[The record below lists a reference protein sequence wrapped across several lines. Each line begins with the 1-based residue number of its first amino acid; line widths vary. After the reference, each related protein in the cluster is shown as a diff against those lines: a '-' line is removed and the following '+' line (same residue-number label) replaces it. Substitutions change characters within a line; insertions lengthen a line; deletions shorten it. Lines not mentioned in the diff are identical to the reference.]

1 MNRFRSWLLSEES
14 FDSERRSIVLF
25 ALRVFAALVTIP
37 YGIDK
42 IARYDALAV
51 DFFGDPI
58 GIGME
63 PSLVLTIA
71 AQVGFTVLLIAGL
84 QTRLFAML
92 LAFHMAVATKY
103 HFFDPFK
110 TKVLPMIFLALY
122 FLVIALGAGRY
133 SADAAIAARRGR
145 FSPVWRPRET
155 TYVIVMAIV
164 TMLAV
169 IVFANLLSGAV
180 SAAALALCLLL
191 TIWCYA
197 DARICNLGDTR
208 PQALNHG
215 LWLYTR
221 SDLSR
226 RGIFCPRA
234 ALFYS
239 NILYNFAAVL

>member
-1 MNRFRSWLLSEES
+1 MKSFRSWLLSEES

-25 ALRVFAALVTIP
+25 ALRIFAALVTIP

-42 IARYDALAV
+42 IARYDELAV

-71 AQVGFTVLLIAGL
+71 AQVGFTLFLIAGL

-122 FLVIALGAGRY
+122 LLVAALGAGRY
-133 SADAAIAARRGR
+133 SADAAVAARRGR

-155 TYVIVMAIV
+155 TY
-164 TMLAV
+164 AV
-169 IVFANLLSGAV
+169 IMIIVAALATAVFAKLFGGAV

-191 TIWCYA
+191 ALWCYA
-197 DARICNLGDTR
+197 DAR
-208 PQALNHG
+208 A
-215 LWLYTR
+215 
-221 SDLSR
+221 
-226 RGIFCPRA
+226 
-234 ALFYS
+234 
-239 NILYNFAAVL
+239 

>member
-155 TYVIVMAIV
+155 TYVIIMAIV

-180 SAAALALCLLL
+180 STAALALCLLL

-197 DARICNLGDTR
+197 DARI
-208 PQALNHG
+208 
-215 LWLYTR
+215 
-221 SDLSR
+221 
-226 RGIFCPRA
+226 
-234 ALFYS
+234 
-239 NILYNFAAVL
+239 

>member
-1 MNRFRSWLLSEES
+1 MNRFRSWFLSEES

-42 IARYDALAV
+42 LARYNALSV

-84 QTRLFAML
+84 RLLAML

-145 FSPVWRPRET
+145 FSPVWRSRET
-155 TYVIVMAIV
+155 TYVIIMTIV
-164 TMLAV
+164 SMLAV

-180 SAAALALCLLL
+180 SAAALALCLLM

-197 DARICNLGDTR
+197 DARI
-208 PQALNHG
+208 
-215 LWLYTR
+215 
-221 SDLSR
+221 
-226 RGIFCPRA
+226 
-234 ALFYS
+234 
-239 NILYNFAAVL
+239 

>member
-1 MNRFRSWLLSEES
+1 MNRFRSWFLSEES

-42 IARYDALAV
+42 VAPDGAV
-51 DFFGDPI
+51 AVGDLN
-58 GIGME
+58 GIGLE

-180 SAAALALCLLL
+180 SAAALALCLLM

-197 DARICNLGDTR
+197 DARI
-208 PQALNHG
+208 
-215 LWLYTR
+215 
-221 SDLSR
+221 
-226 RGIFCPRA
+226 
-234 ALFYS
+234 
-239 NILYNFAAVL
+239 

>member
-42 IARYDALAV
+42 IARYNALSV

-155 TYVIVMAIV
+155 TYVIIMAIV

-180 SAAALALCLLL
+180 SAAALALCLLM

-197 DARICNLGDTR
+197 DAHI
-208 PQALNHG
+208 
-215 LWLYTR
+215 
-221 SDLSR
+221 
-226 RGIFCPRA
+226 
-234 ALFYS
+234 
-239 NILYNFAAVL
+239 

>member
-1 MNRFRSWLLSEES
+1 MMKNFRSWLLSEES

-37 YGIDK
+37 YGVDK

-71 AQVGFTVLLIAGL
+71 AQVGFTVMLIVGL

-110 TKVLPMIFLALY
+110 TKVLPMIFLMLY
-122 FLVIALGAGRY
+122 LLVAALGAGRY

-145 FSPVWRPRET
+145 FAPVWRPRET
-155 TYVIVMAIV
+155 VYAAIMVAV
-164 TMLAV
+164 TVLATA
-169 IVFANLLSGAV
+169 VFANLFSGAV

-191 TIWCYA
+191 ALWCYA
-197 DARICNLGDTR
+197 DARI
-208 PQALNHG
+208 
-215 LWLYTR
+215 
-221 SDLSR
+221 
-226 RGIFCPRA
+226 
-234 ALFYS
+234 
-239 NILYNFAAVL
+239 

>member
-42 IARYDALAV
+42 IARDPPFRSASHIQSGFAAV
-51 DFFGDPI
+51 YQHNLPRRGAYCSGIQLPKGCTIMATAFFR
-58 GIGME
+58 
-63 PSLVLTIA
+63 
-71 AQVGFTVLLIAGL
+71 TVILYLLLIAGL

-133 SADAAIAARRGR
+133 SAARRGH

-180 SAAALALCLLL
+180 SAAALALCLLM

-197 DARICNLGDTR
+197 DARI
-208 PQALNHG
+208 
-215 LWLYTR
+215 
-221 SDLSR
+221 
-226 RGIFCPRA
+226 
-234 ALFYS
+234 
-239 NILYNFAAVL
+239 

>member
-42 IARYDALAV
+42 IARYNALAV

-71 AQVGFTVLLIAGL
+71 AQVGFTVLLITGL

-155 TYVIVMAIV
+155 TYVIIMAIV

-197 DARICNLGDTR
+197 DARI
-208 PQALNHG
+208 
-215 LWLYTR
+215 
-221 SDLSR
+221 
-226 RGIFCPRA
+226 
-234 ALFYS
+234 
-239 NILYNFAAVL
+239 